1 MKKILIVDYI
11 VGGGFAEEDLP
22 QDRLAEGYAILRA
35 AIEEFAELGF
45 EIATLIDERLM
56 QHIRI
61 SPIHEF
67 KSVATHDD
75 FISGIRSFSEKVDYA
90 LTLAPESLGILKD
103 LSSIMT
109 NSKATYLGSKPES
122 IEKAADK
129 LKAMD
134 LARELGLNVPATF
147 SPSFA
152 TPFDEILAEVNILRF
167 PLIVKPIDG
176 IGGQGLTKVNNED
189 DLRFGLQAAH
199 AVTAMDE
206 CIVQEY
212 IPGTPISTSLLAN
225 GKKVVPLS
233 INQQN
238 LRMESLKSAGRYLGG
253 EVPFDIPKYHDEVIE
268 ASVKLVEQM
277 NLIGFVGVD
286 LIVGEEGVFIIEV
299 NPRVTVPFVAIKDL
313 ASSNIAQMLI
323 DMVDEGNIN
332 SGCKLNGYAAFS
344 KITVPSAV
352 SKKAKNEKAS
362 IIDGVLSPPFPI
374 GTNSNSYSLIMGIGD
389 TITNARKDYQRTK
402 KEVFKN
408 LS

>member
-1 MKKILIVDYI
+1 MDYI

-35 AIEEFAELGF
+35 AIQEFAELGF
-45 EIATLIDERLM
+45 KISTLIDERLM

-67 KSVATHDD
+67 KSIATHED
-75 FISGIRSFSEKVDYA
+75 FIAGIRSFSEQVDYA
-90 LTLAPESLGILKD
+90 LTLAPESLGILRD

-109 NSKATYLGSKPES
+109 NSKATYLGSNPES

-129 LKAMD
+129 IKAMD
-134 LARELGLNVPATF
+134 LAKELGLNVPATF
-147 SPSFA
+147 AVSFA
-152 TPFDEILAEVNILRF
+152 TPFDDILDKVNILRF

-176 IGGQGLTKVNNED
+176 IGGQGLTKANNPD
-189 DLRFGLQAAH
+189 DLRFGLQAAQ

-225 GKKVVPLS
+225 GENVIPLS

-268 ASVKLVEQM
+268 ASVKLVAKM
-277 NLIGFVGVD
+277 NLKGFVGVD
-286 LIVGEEGVFIIEV
+286 LIVGDEGVFVLEV
-299 NPRVTVPFVAIKDL
+299 NPRVTVPFIAIKNL
-313 ASSNIAQMLI
+313 ASNNIAQMII
-323 DMVDEGNIN
+323 DMVETGKIN
-332 SGCKLNGYAAFS
+332 GDFKLNGYATFS

-352 SKKAKNEKAS
+352 SKKAKFEKAS

-374 GTNSNSYSLIMGIGD
+374 GNKSHSYSLIMGMGD
-389 TITNARKDYQRTK
+389 SITNARKDFQRTK
-402 KEVFKN
+402 KEVLNN

>member
-1 MKKILIVDYI
+1 MDYI

-35 AIEEFAELGF
+35 AIQEFAELGF
-45 EIATLIDERLM
+45 KISTLIDERLM

-67 KSVATHDD
+67 KSIATHED
-75 FISGIRSFSEKVDYA
+75 FIAGIRSFSEQVDYA

-109 NSKATYLGSKPES
+109 NSKATYLGSNPES
-122 IEKAADK
+122 IENAADK
-129 LKAMD
+129 LKAME
-134 LARELGLNVPATF
+134 LAKELGLNVPATF
-147 SPSFA
+147 SPSFD
-152 TPFDEILAEVNILRF
+152 TPFDDILDEVTILRF

-176 IGGQGLTKVNNED
+176 IGGQGLTKVNNPE

-206 CIVQEY
+206 CIVQEF

-225 GKKVVPLS
+225 GENVVLLS

-253 EVPFDIPKYHDEVIE
+253 EVPFDIPQYKDEVIE
-268 ASVKLVEQM
+268 ASVKLVEKM
-277 NLIGFVGVD
+277 NLKGFVGVD
-286 LIVGEEGVFIIEV
+286 LIVGEEGVFILEV
-299 NPRVTVPFVAIKDL
+299 NPRVTVPFIAIKNL
-313 ASSNIAQMLI
+313 ATENVAQMII
-323 DMVDEGNIN
+323 DMVETGKIN
-332 SGCKLNGYAAFS
+332 SDIKLNGYASFS

-352 SKKAKNEKAS
+352 SKKAKFEKAS

-374 GTNSNSYSLIMGIGD
+374 GNNSHSYSLIMGMGD
-389 TITNARKDYQRTK
+389 SITDARKDFQRTK
-402 KEVFKN
+402 NEVLHN

>member
-1 MKKILIVDYI
+1 LKKILIVDYI

-35 AIEEFAELGF
+35 AIEEFADLGF
-45 EIATLIDERLM
+45 KIATLIDERLM

-67 KSVATHDD
+67 KSISTHED
-75 FISGIRSFSEKVDYA
+75 FLSGIRSFSDQVDYA

-103 LSSIMT
+103 LSSIML
-109 NSKATYLGSKPES
+109 NSKAKYLGSDPEA

-129 LKAMD
+129 LKAME
-134 LARELGLNVPATF
+134 LAKELGLNVPATF
-147 SPSFA
+147 SPSLNDS
-152 TPFDEILAEVNILRF
+152 FDAILDEVGILRY

-176 IGGQGLTKVNNED
+176 IGGQGLTKVNNAD

-206 CIVQEY
+206 CIVQEF
-212 IPGTPISTSLLAN
+212 IPGTPISTSLLVN
-225 GKKVVPLS
+225 DEKVIPLS

-253 EVPFDIPKYHDEVIE
+253 EVPIDIPQYHDEVIE

-277 NLIGFVGVD
+277 GLKGFVGVD
-286 LIVGEEGVFIIEV
+286 LIVGEEGVFLIEV
-299 NPRVTVPFVAIKDL
+299 NPRVTVPFIAIKNL
-313 ASSNIAQMLI
+313 ASGNIAQMMI
-323 DMVDEGNIN
+323 DMIETGKIN
-332 SGCKLNGYAAFS
+332 NNFKLNGYATFS
-344 KITVPSAV
+344 KLTVPSAV
-352 SKKAKNEKAS
+352 SKKAKFEKVS
-362 IIDGVLSPPFPI
+362 TIDGVLSPPFPI
-374 GTNSNSYSLIMGIGD
+374 GNNSHSYSLIMGIGD
-389 TITNARKDYQRTK
+389 SIISARKDFQKTK
-402 KEVFKN
+402 KVVLKN